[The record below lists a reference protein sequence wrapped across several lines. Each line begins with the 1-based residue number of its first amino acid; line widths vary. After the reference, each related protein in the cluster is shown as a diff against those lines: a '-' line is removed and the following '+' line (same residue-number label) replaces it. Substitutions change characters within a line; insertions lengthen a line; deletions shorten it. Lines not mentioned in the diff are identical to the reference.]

1 MLSEKKYYPWIVIV
15 LLVIVSTLNYLDRQM
30 LATMRP
36 FMMADIREL
45 ESVTN
50 FGRLMA
56 IFLWIYAIMSPISGM
71 IADRSNRKWLIV
83 FSLAIWSAVTMAMGF
98 VKDIRH
104 LYVLRAIMGVSEAF
118 YIPAALSLAAD
129 YHQGSTRSTAIGI
142 LTSGVYLRQAFGGFG
157 ATIAAKTSWEFTFQ
171 IFGIAGILYSLV
183 LIALLKE
190 KKSHVTGNN
199 SGSGLIKEL
208 SSSFRGLSVLFT
220 NIAFWVMLFYFAALN
235 LPGWTTKNWLPTMI
249 SESLGISM
257 EKAGPISTIALAM
270 SSFIGVFIGGWLS
283 DRWVGKTLKGRVYTS
298 SLGLSLIVPALV
310 LMNFGNSLFTAVFS
324 AVIFGLGFGMFDTNN
339 MPILCQF
346 ISSRYRA
353 TGYGIM
359 NMVGISAGAVITTA
373 LGKALEQG
381 YKNEIFYLMIT
392 VVIISVLL
400 QLIVMHPKTQD
411 MTDDIME
418 IVQ

>member
-1 MLSEKKYYPWIVIV
+1 MLSEKKFYPWIVIV

-83 FSLAIWSAVTMAMGF
+83 FSLAIWSGVTMAMGF
-98 VKDIRH
+98 VHDIRH
-104 LYVLRAIMGVSEAF
+104 LYVLRAVMGVSEAF

-142 LTSGVYLRQAFGGFG
+142 LTSGVYLGQAFGGFG
-157 ATIAAKTSWEFTFQ
+157 ATIAARTSWEFTFQ
-171 IFGIAGILYSLV
+171 IFGIVGILYSFV
-183 LIALLKE
+183 LIAFLRE
-190 KKSHVTGNN
+190 KKNHIEVKEAETG
-199 SGSGLIKEL
+199 LVKEMA
-208 SSSFRGLSVLFT
+208 SSFKGLSVLFT

-283 DRWVGKTLKGRVYTS
+283 DKWVVKSLKGRVYTS
-298 SLGLSLIVPALV
+298 SLGLFLIVPALIM
-310 LMNFGNSLFTAVFS
+310 MNFGGSLLTAVLS
-324 AVIFGLGFGMFDTNN
+324 AVMFGLGFGMFDTNN

-346 ISSRYRA
+346 IPSRYRA

-359 NMVGISAGAVITTA
+359 NMVGISAGAIITTA

-381 YKNEIFYLMIT
+381 YQNEIFYLMT
-392 VVIISVLL
+392 GVVFISILL
-400 QLIVMHPKTQD
+400 QLTVLHPKTQD
-411 MTDDIME
+411 MTEELME
-418 IVQ
+418 KA

>member
-83 FSLAIWSAVTMAMGF
+83 FSLAIWSGVTMAMGF
-98 VKDIRH
+98 VHDIRH
-104 LYVLRAIMGVSEAF
+104 LYVLRAVMGVSEAF

-142 LTSGVYLRQAFGGFG
+142 LTSGVYLGQAFGGFG
-157 ATIAAKTSWEFTFQ
+157 ATIAARTSWEFTFQ
-171 IFGIAGILYSLV
+171 IFGIVGILYSFV
-183 LIALLKE
+183 LIAFLRE
-190 KKSHVTGNN
+190 KKNHIEVKEAETG
-199 SGSGLIKEL
+199 LVKEMA
-208 SSSFRGLSVLFT
+208 SSFKGLSVLFT

-283 DRWVGKTLKGRVYTS
+283 DKWVVKSLKGRVYTS
-298 SLGLSLIVPALV
+298 SLGLFLIVPALIM
-310 LMNFGNSLFTAVFS
+310 MNFGGSLLTAVLS
-324 AVIFGLGFGMFDTNN
+324 AVMFGLGFGMFDTNN

-346 ISSRYRA
+346 IPSRYRA

-359 NMVGISAGAVITTA
+359 NMVGISAGAIITTA

-381 YKNEIFYLMIT
+381 YQNEIFYLMT
-392 VVIISVLL
+392 GVVFISILL
-400 QLIVMHPKTQD
+400 QLTVLHPKTQD
-411 MTDDIME
+411 MTEELME
-418 IVQ
+418 KA

>member
-83 FSLAIWSAVTMAMGF
+83 FSLAIWSGVTMAMGF
-98 VKDIRH
+98 VHDIRH
-104 LYVLRAIMGVSEAF
+104 LYVLRAVMGVSEAF

-142 LTSGVYLRQAFGGFG
+142 LTSGVYLGQAFGGFG
-157 ATIAAKTSWEFTFQ
+157 ATIAARTSWEFTFQ
-171 IFGIAGILYSLV
+171 IFGIVGILYSFV
-183 LIALLKE
+183 LIAFLRE
-190 KKSHVTGNN
+190 KKNHIEVKEAETG
-199 SGSGLIKEL
+199 LVKEMA
-208 SSSFRGLSVLFT
+208 SSFKGLSVLFT

-257 EKAGPISTIALAM
+257 ENAGPISTIALAM

-283 DRWVGKTLKGRVYTS
+283 DKWVVKSLKGRVYTS
-298 SLGLSLIVPALV
+298 SLGLFLIVPALIM
-310 LMNFGNSLFTAVFS
+310 MNFGGSLLTAVLS
-324 AVIFGLGFGMFDTNN
+324 AVMFGLGFGMFDTNN

-346 ISSRYRA
+346 IPSRYRA

-359 NMVGISAGAVITTA
+359 NMVGISAGAIITTA

-381 YKNEIFYLMIT
+381 YQNEIFYLMT
-392 VVIISVLL
+392 GVVFISILL
-400 QLIVMHPKTQD
+400 QLTVLHPKTQD
-411 MTDDIME
+411 MTEELME
-418 IVQ
+418 KA